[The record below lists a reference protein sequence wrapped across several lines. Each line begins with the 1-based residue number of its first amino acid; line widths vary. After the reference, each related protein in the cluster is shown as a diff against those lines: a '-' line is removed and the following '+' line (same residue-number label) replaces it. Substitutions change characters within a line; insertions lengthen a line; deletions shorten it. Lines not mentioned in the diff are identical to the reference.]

1 MRRLL
6 TTLIAFL
13 ALVLGGAH
21 AGAMAAA
28 VPALPAVAEADALSA
43 EPPCH
48 SMEAEAAVAEADSDA
63 PDCCPDGCDGGCVML
78 AALPAPNV
86 DAPPV
91 GVHGERPQA
100 LRPGGERP
108 RPGAAPAPDSHG
120 DGLKRPPRPAA

>member
-6 TTLIAFL
+6 TTLMALFS
-13 ALVLGGAH
+13 LVLGMTH

-28 VPALPAVAEADALSA
+28 SHALPAVAVADALSA

-48 SMEAEAAVAEADSDA
+48 GMEAAVAEADSDA

-78 AALPAPNV
+78 AALPAPPV
-86 DAPPV
+86 DAPLV
-91 GVHGERPQA
+91 GVHGERP
-100 LRPGGERP
+100 RPGTV
-108 RPGAAPAPDSHG
+108 PAPDSRG

>member
-91 GVHGERPQA
+91 GVHGERP
-100 LRPGGERP
+100 

>member
-1 MRRLL
+1 MEAMRRLL

-21 AGAMAAA
+21 AGAMASA
-28 VPALPAVAEADALSA
+28 VPAQPAVAEADALS

-48 SMEAEAAVAEADSDA
+48 GMEAEAAVAEADSDA
-63 PDCCPDGCDGGCVML
+63 PDCCPDGCDGGCAML
-78 AALPAPNV
+78 AALPASHA

-91 GVHGERPQA
+91 GVHGERP
-100 LRPGGERP
+100 RPGV
-108 RPGAAPAPDSHG
+108 AQAPDSHG